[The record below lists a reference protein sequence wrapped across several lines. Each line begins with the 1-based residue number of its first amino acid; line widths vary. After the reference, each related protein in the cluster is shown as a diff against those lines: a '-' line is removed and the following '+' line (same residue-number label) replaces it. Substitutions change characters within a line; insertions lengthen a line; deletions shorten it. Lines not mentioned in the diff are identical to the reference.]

1 MISNL
6 ILLFVGATLLLIL
19 VSMFRQRGNPTGA
32 RQQQLASP
40 ELWTRPA
47 KEEPTPKQ
55 PVVAPIPKPRRDHD
69 ASAREVM
76 AYLRILEDRGAV
88 GLTAQ
93 VMPLFL
99 RDTSSRL
106 DALRTAVAQKD
117 SDVSH
122 RLAHTIHGS
131 AASVGAAAMVSTCAE
146 VIREVRCHAFDRC
159 DGLIAELT
167 LDFEAIRRAAG
178 TDGSEPRA

>member
-6 ILLFVGATLLLIL
+6 ILLFVGATLVLVL
-19 VSMFRQRGNPTGA
+19 VSMFRQRGNPKAG

-40 ELWTRPA
+40 DLWTGAAKQAAARQPA
-47 KEEPTPKQ
+47 AAPVPK
-55 PVVAPIPKPRRDHD
+55 ARRDHD

-76 AYLRILEDRGAV
+76 AYLRILEERGAV

-93 VMPLFL
+93 VMPVFL

-106 DALRTAVAQKD
+106 EALRAAVTQKD
-117 SDVSH
+117 GDVSH
-122 RLAHTIHGS
+122 RVAHTIHGS
-131 AASVGAAAMVSTCAE
+131 AASVGAAGMVSTCAE

-178 TDGSEPRA
+178 AHGTDPRA